1 MKRILVVSHSFLA
14 NDPRVRRGVQAFLD
28 DGWVVDGLFL
38 DESLRDGDLRTWRV
52 PIARKQGGIA
62 RYAFEYGA
70 FFAAMFV
77 WVAWR
82 ALIHRPDV
90 VYVNSPPDFFA
101 VAALPAKVFGARIVL
116 DIHDPMPELLN
127 AKGRSSQ
134 LAYRMLTWQERVGAK
149 AADSLI
155 TVHEPLAD
163 LIRTRLVDAEF
174 AIVMNVPDPAGWPEL
189 EWSPRSRTLVYAGTI
204 ANRYGLDDLIRS
216 LDAVRSDIPRL
227 RLRVV
232 GDGEDLESLRSL
244 VADLDLVDR
253 VDFVGRVPYSEIRS
267 HLDGAWLGVNV
278 PKPDDLGELSF
289 SNKVVEWVN
298 IGLPVLASRTT
309 TMERY
314 FPEGSLLYTTGGD
327 IDAISDSLRHADG
340 LPESE
345 FKRHVEV
352 SRASLAKIAWDV
364 QRASLLDA
372 VSKVATR

>member
-1 MKRILVVSHSFLA
+1 LKRILVVSHSFLA

-28 DGWVVDGLFL
+28 DGWAVDGLFL
-38 DESLRDGDLRTWRV
+38 DEALRDGDLRTWRV

-62 RYAFEYGA
+62 RYAFEYSV
-70 FFAAMFV
+70 FFAMMFV

-82 ALIHRPDV
+82 ALIHRPEV

-101 VAALPAKVFGARIVL
+101 VAALPAKVFGAKIVL

-134 LAYRMLTWQERVGAK
+134 FAYRLLTWQERVGAE

-163 LIRTRLVDAEF
+163 LIRTRLVGAEF

-189 EWSPRSRTLVYAGTI
+189 EWSAESRTLVYAGTV

-216 LDAVRSDIPRL
+216 MHAVRMDIPLL

-244 VADLDLVDR
+244 VSDLDLADR

-267 HLDGAWLGVNV
+267 QLEGAWLGVNV

-327 IDAISDSLRHADG
+327 VDAISESLREADR
-340 LPESE
+340 LAQSE
-345 FKRHVEV
+345 WRERIEV
-352 SRASLAKIAWDV
+352 SRVALAKIDWDV
-364 QRASLLDA
+364 QRANLLEVVSA
-372 VSKVATR
+372 VARH